1 MDHMGEVRA
10 DTPPRLQNMPRF
22 DGKRVTR
29 TLLRF
34 GGLTMEPVTGA
45 TSWRGKMLQLG
56 ADDRVLLG
64 VLLRRGGQIMSSE
77 RLAAMVGASVEALE
91 LQMAAMTE
99 TLRQAGVTCL
109 PRRARGLGWILWRG

>member
-1 MDHMGEVRA
+1 MDQIGEART
-10 DTPPRLQNMPRF
+10 DTLPRLQSITRL
-22 DGKRVTR
+22 DGSRTAR

-64 VLLRRGGQIMSSE
+64 VLLRRGGQIISSE
-77 RLAAMVGASVEALE
+77 RLAAMVGATAEALE

>member
-1 MDHMGEVRA
+1 MDHIGEART
-10 DTPPRLQNMPRF
+10 DTLPRLQSITRP
-22 DGKRVTR
+22 DGRRTAR

-64 VLLRRGGQIMSSE
+64 VLLRRGGQIISSE
-77 RLAAMVGASVEALE
+77 RLAAMVGATAEALE
-91 LQMAAMTE
+91 LQIAAMTE

>member
-1 MDHMGEVRA
+1 MDHIGEARA
-10 DTPPRLQNMPRF
+10 DTLPRMQSVTRL
-22 DGKRVTR
+22 DGRRAVR

-64 VLLRRGGQIMSSE
+64 VLLRRGGQIISSE
-77 RLAAMVGASVEALE
+77 RLAAMVGATVEALE

>member
-1 MDHMGEVRA
+1 MDHIGEARA
-10 DTPPRLQNMPRF
+10 DTLPRLQSVTRL
-22 DGKRVTR
+22 DGRRAVR

-64 VLLRRGGQIMSSE
+64 VLLRRGGQIISSE
-77 RLAAMVGASVEALE
+77 RLAAMVGATVEALE